1 VNIIAVGSGKA
12 ALKYLSPYVFRVA
25 INNQNIL
32 ALKDGRVTFRR
43 RHSFSRHHKTRR
55 HTSPAVHPPFSP
67 ACAAVQFPGGANLWP
82 PVSQTKGL
90 PRTCQR
96 TLTPR
101 QSRRRAQT
109 TPTTPHLGSLHR
121 VSMPFLQLRD
131 DPHLPNPPEKEVR
144 RDRQPRTQNNNLQ
157 RNPWPPPSWHR
168 KNAIHMPPITQL
180 RRARHL
186 R

>member
-25 INNQNIL
+25 ISNQNIL

-55 HTSPAVHPPFSP
+55 HTSPAVHPPFPP

-101 QSRRRAQT
+101 QSQRRVQT
-109 TPTTPHLGSLHR
+109 TSTTPHLGSLHR
-121 VSMPFLQLRD
+121 VSIPFLQLRD
-131 DPHLPNPPEKEVR
+131 DPHLPNPPKKRSAVTDNQE
-144 RDRQPRTQNNNLQ
+144 T
-157 RNPWPPPSWHR
+157 
-168 KNAIHMPPITQL
+168 
-180 RRARHL
+180 
-186 R
+186 